1 MNLFT
6 KRNGLK
12 ELEIKCMVIKER
24 PWGEMINYEFG
35 IDIYTYIYIK
45 KIINKDLLWSTGNSI
60 FCNDLYVKRI

>member
-24 PWGEMINYEFG
+24 TWGEMIN
-35 IDIYTYIYIK
+35 IHIHK
-45 KIINKDLLWSTGNSI
+45 KDNQQGPTVEHRELNIL
-60 FCNDLYVKRI
+60 